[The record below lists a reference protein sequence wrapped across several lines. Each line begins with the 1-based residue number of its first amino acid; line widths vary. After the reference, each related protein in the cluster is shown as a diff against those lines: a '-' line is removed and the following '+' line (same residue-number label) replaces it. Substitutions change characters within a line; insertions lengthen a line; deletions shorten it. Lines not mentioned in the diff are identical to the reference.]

1 MTARKLCFEDVTVG
15 DEVPDLVRGPLTSA
29 HLARWSAAT
38 ENWHRIHYDFPFA
51 VEHDKLP
58 GLLIHGD
65 LKLQFV
71 FQCLMAWVGD
81 SGWVWKASMEL
92 RGMNLAGET
101 LTIWARV
108 LEKDRGDDFGI
119 VNLSIGI
126 RNEDGEESIR
136 GSAVVA
142 LPYRKG
148 PAVPYPFRPIETA
161 KVVEE
166 A

>member
-1 MTARKLCFEDVTVG
+1 MTTRKLCFEDVKV
-15 DEVPDLVRGPLTSA
+15 DEEVPVLVRGPLTSA

-71 FQCLMAWVGD
+71 FQCLMNWVGD
-81 SGWVWKASMEL
+81 SGWVWKVSMQL
-92 RGMNLAGET
+92 RDMNLAGET
-101 LTIWARV
+101 LTIWALV
-108 LEKDRGDDFGI
+108 LEKKRADDFGLAS
-119 VNLSIGI
+119 LSIGI
-126 RNEDGEESIR
+126 RNEGGDESIR
-136 GSAVVA
+136 GSALVA
-142 LPYRKG
+142 LPYKDG
-148 PAVPYPFRPIETA
+148 PAVPYPFRPGANEIA
-161 KVVEE
+161 VEE

>member
-1 MTARKLCFEDVTVG
+1 MTVHKLSFEDVEIG
-15 DEVPDLVRGPLTSA
+15 QEVPEFVRGPLTSV
-29 HLARWSAAT
+29 HLMRWSAAT

-81 SGWVWKASMEL
+81 SGWVWKVAVQL
-92 RGMNLAGET
+92 RDMNLAGET
-101 LTIWARV
+101 LAIWARV
-108 LEKDRGDDFGI
+108 VEKQRTEAFGI
-119 VNLSIGI
+119 VTLAVGI
-126 RNEDGEESIR
+126 RNESGKESIR

-142 LPYRKG
+142 LPYAAG
-148 PAVPYPFRPIETA
+148 PLVPYPFQQPETA
-161 KVVEE
+161 TR
-166 A
+166 

>member
-1 MTARKLCFEDVTVG
+1 MTAHKLCFEDVAIG
-15 DEVPDLVRGPLTSA
+15 DEIPELVRGPLTSV
-29 HLARWSAAT
+29 HLMRWSAAT

-58 GLLIHGD
+58 GLPIHGD

-71 FQCLMAWVGD
+71 FKCLMDWVGD
-81 SGWVWKASMEL
+81 NGWVWKVSAQF
-92 RGMNLAGET
+92 RDVNLAGET
-101 LTIWARV
+101 LIIWARV
-108 LEKDRGDDFGI
+108 QERERAKDFGI

-126 RNEDGEESIR
+126 RNEGGNESVR

-142 LPYRKG
+142 LPYRGG
-148 PAVPYPFRPIETA
+148 PAVPYPFQPAETA
-161 KVVEE
+161 KVAEE